1 MSNSTMFRK
10 LKKLRIIL
18 LGILVTGFISIL
30 TWLLV
35 DSFAFKIPI
44 FGFHNIIDGQVEKEN
59 YLDYTKTDLAKFF
72 THIVQGNYWVLD
84 TDELYKYF
92 LSKSQ
97 PIPPQHI
104 GQKPIMI
111 TFDDGYKSMKQYVLP
126 LLEKLETEPKAGK
139 KIKVVL
145 FMNPNSVKRAEK
157 SKSDKYINCQDI
169 RDGFTKGYFDIQ
181 GHGYSHRIL
190 PKLNEKDLIFE
201 LSGGKE
207 ILKGCLSGVE
217 NTDTIATHLAYAYN
231 KSNGRV
237 RQYTAR
243 YYLSGYLYNNRTLRL
258 GWWTSPYRIP
268 RLRAFRS
275 DPPEKLIR
283 LAQNASEIR

>member
-1 MSNSTMFRK
+1 MLRK
-10 LKKLRIIL
+10 LKKLRTIL
-18 LGILVTGFISIL
+18 LGIFLAGFISIL
-30 TWLLV
+30 TWMLINTL
-35 DSFAFKIPI
+35 AFKIPI

-59 YLDYTKTDLAKFF
+59 YLDYTKTDLAKFL
-72 THIVQGNYWVLD
+72 THIVQGDYWVLD
-84 TDELYKYF
+84 TNELYKYF
-92 LSKSQ
+92 LTKSQ

-104 GQKPIMI
+104 GQKPIII
-111 TFDDGYKSMKQYVLP
+111 TFDDGYKSMRQYVLP
-126 LLEKLETEPKAGK
+126 LLEELETEPKAGETV
-139 KIKVVL
+139 KVVL
-145 FMNPNSVKRAEK
+145 FVNPNSVKRAEK
-157 SKSDKYINCQDI
+157 GASDKYMNCQDI

-190 PKLNEKDLIFE
+190 PKLNEKELIFE

-217 NTDTIATHLAYAYN
+217 NTETIANHLAYAYN

-258 GWWTSPYRIP
+258 GWWTNPYRIP

-275 DPPEKLIR
+275 DSPEKLIR